1 LQNRFEER
9 FWCEDI
15 GFYAFALDP
24 DKQPVR
30 TIASNAGHCL
40 WSGLIRSDRA
50 RRVVERLMQ
59 PDMWSGWGIRTL
71 SEGVPAYNPISYQRG
86 SVWPHDNGIIAL
98 GFKRYGFANEAA
110 RIARDVSEAAS
121 YFVSYRLPEL
131 YAGLQ
136 RRPGTFPVLY
146 PGANV
151 PQAWAAGSVF
161 HLIQA
166 ILGLQADAPHGRL
179 YVDPMLPSWLPNV
192 TLSGLRI
199 GAATVTLRFWREA
212 EETRWEPTDIQ
223 GQLEIEQRPC
233 QPWHTAENIH
243 S

>member
-1 LQNRFEER
+1 
-9 FWCEDI
+9 
-15 GFYAFALDP
+15 
-24 DKQPVR
+24 
-30 TIASNAGHCL
+30 
-40 WSGLIRSDRA
+40 
-50 RRVVERLMQ
+50 
-59 PDMWSGWGIRTL
+59 
-71 SEGVPAYNPISYQRG
+71 
-86 SVWPHDNGIIAL
+86 
-98 GFKRYGFANEAA
+98 
-110 RIARDVSEAAS
+110 
-121 YFVSYRLPEL
+121 
-131 YAGLQ
+131 
-136 RRPGTFPVLY
+136 VLY

-199 GAATVTLRFWREA
+199 GATTVTLRFWREA

-233 QPWHTAENIH
+233 QPWNTAENIQ